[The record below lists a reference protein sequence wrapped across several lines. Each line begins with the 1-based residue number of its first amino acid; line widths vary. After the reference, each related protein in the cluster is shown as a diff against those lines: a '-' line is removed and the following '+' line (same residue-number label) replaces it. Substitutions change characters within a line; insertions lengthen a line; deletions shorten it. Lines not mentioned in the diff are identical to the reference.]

1 MEAID
6 SDELKGNPFFCSS
19 AREQCTCQLNL
30 NRVIGCCYLSWWIR
44 YFFSV
49 DVISAE
55 TAMLLTIR
63 HKKCSL
69 QTENGRKRPF
79 GISAF

>member
-6 SDELKGNPFFCSS
+6 NDELKENPFFCSS

-30 NRVIGCCYLSWWIR
+30 NRVIVCCYLSLLDI
-44 YFFSV
+44 FFSV

-55 TAMLLTIR
+55 TAMLLTVR
-63 HKKCSL
+63 HEKCSFW
-69 QTENGRKRPF
+69 TGNWRK
-79 GISAF
+79 